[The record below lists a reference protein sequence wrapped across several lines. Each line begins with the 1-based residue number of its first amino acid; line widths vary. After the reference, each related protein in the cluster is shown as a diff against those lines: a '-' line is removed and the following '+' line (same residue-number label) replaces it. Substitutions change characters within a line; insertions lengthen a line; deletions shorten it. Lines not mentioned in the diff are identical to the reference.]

1 MNTQTAIEVSHLSK
15 NYQKFQALKDLSF
28 HIKKGE
34 CAGLLGP
41 NGAGKSTTVQILLG
55 CLRPSSGSASLFG
68 INPTQRPKDVHAITG
83 YLPDH
88 PSLYEDLTVYQNID
102 LFRQIYREP
111 VEQTKKII
119 KKLNLEEKSQSKA
132 KHLSKG
138 LLQRLLIA
146 RSLVHT
152 PQILIM
158 DEPTVAL
165 DPSSTEFIRQILAEL
180 KSQGVTMLLCTHLM
194 SLAEKLCD
202 HIILLNKGEKAED
215 GSLTELKKKYGDSQL
230 EVKFQEEGK
239 TKTIYFPLNEK
250 GHQQLEQIRKTK
262 SIVSINTNLASLD
275 EIFIHLV
282 KDKEQ

>member
-1 MNTQTAIEVSHLSK
+1 MNTAIEASQLSK
-15 NYQKFQALKDLSF
+15 NYRQVQALKNLSF
-28 HIKKGE
+28 KIKKGE

-55 CLRPSSGSASLFG
+55 CLKPSSGSASLFG

-102 LFRQIYREP
+102 LFRQIYRQDAA
-111 VEQTKKII
+111 QTKKAI
-119 KKLNLEEKSQSKA
+119 KKLDLEEKSHTKA

-146 RSLVHT
+146 RSIVHT

-165 DPSSTEFIRQILAEL
+165 DPSSTDFIRQILAEL
-180 KSQGVTMLLCTHLM
+180 KSKGVTLLLCTHLM

-215 GSLTELKKKYGDSQL
+215 GSLNALKKKYGSAQL
-230 EVKFQEEGK
+230 EVKFQEGGEIK
-239 TKTIYFPLNEK
+239 TLFLPLNENGAK
-250 GHQQLEQIRKTK
+250 ELEAIRKTK
-262 SIVSINTNLASLD
+262 SILSVNDSLASLD
-275 EIFIHLV
+275 EIFIRLV
-282 KDKEQ
+282 RDKKP